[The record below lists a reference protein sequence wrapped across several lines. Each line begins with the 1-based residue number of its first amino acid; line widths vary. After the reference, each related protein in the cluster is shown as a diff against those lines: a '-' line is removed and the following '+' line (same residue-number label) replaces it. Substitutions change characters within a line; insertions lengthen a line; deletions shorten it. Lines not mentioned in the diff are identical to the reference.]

1 MSLIST
7 KLRNSAKG
15 QNCMFQIPGI
25 CCHDPEK
32 TVLCHIRDDSKGTG
46 NKAADYSAAFG
57 CFSCHEAIDQH
68 RLSKEDELFYSM
80 RAMQR
85 TWAIWV
91 DAGLIVLPVDADTA
105 KRRPKKKSKIPSRPL
120 RSANSFARKA

>member
-1 MSLIST
+1 MAMISA

-15 QNCMFQIPGI
+15 QPCTFQIPGI
-25 CCHDPEK
+25 CCYDPET
-32 TVLCHIRDDSKGTG
+32 TVLAHIGDESKGMG
-46 NKAADYSAAFG
+46 NKAADYSAGFA

-68 RLSKEDELFYSM
+68 RLSKLDELFYSL

-85 TWAIWV
+85 TWAHWIKS
-91 DAGLIVLPVDADTA
+91 GLIILPIDPATA

-120 RSANSFARKA
+120 RSANTFARKP